1 MLGVGLRRILCQH
14 VPRVTPGTRAK
25 NSARSGVTPCPG
37 PAWDG
42 KDYLLLLA
50 MRRRRR
56 CPRNRRSR
64 CSGAAWW
71 TPGGAYIEHA
81 RVAEV
86 TGELLPAQPTTTT
99 TELLTTKAASFCPPL
114 IWPTPAVPLSLGPRV
129 PWCARPAHGGS
140 RSGWHAACPSTCSAP
155 PRSRFGGADYELL
168 EPAHHGTLG
177 PSDSQATLLQLGRP
191 ALRMSSKHEVAF
203 IFTPHDGPE

>member
-1 MLGVGLRRILCQH
+1 MGHVGGWPAANSLPTRT
-14 VPRVTPGTRAK
+14 RVTPGTRAK
-25 NSARSGVTPCPG
+25 YSSWTGVTPSPG

-86 TGELLPAQPTTTT
+86 TGELLPAQPGLLPGLVVVVVVVAPRRLTMSARHYHYYYYFRVSTNDGCKEWTIDRDCCTTRRSHRATG
-99 TELLTTKAASFCPPL
+99 AGC
-114 IWPTPAVPLSLGPRV
+114 SLN
-129 PWCARPAHGGS
+129 
-140 RSGWHAACPSTCSAP
+140 
-155 PRSRFGGADYELL
+155 
-168 EPAHHGTLG
+168 
-177 PSDSQATLLQLGRP
+177 
-191 ALRMSSKHEVAF
+191 
-203 IFTPHDGPE
+203 

>member
-25 NSARSGVTPCPG
+25 NYSLPGVTPGPG
-37 PAWDG
+37 PAWGG

-50 MRRRRR
+50 MRRRRG

-86 TGELLPAQPTTTT
+86 TGELLPAQPGRLPGLVIVVVIVAPRRPTMSARHATP
-99 TELLTTKAASFCPPL
+99 SSRPPHGS
-114 IWPTPAVPLSLGPRV
+114 ARRARV
-129 PWCARPAHGGS
+129 ITA
-140 RSGWHAACPSTCSAP
+140 
-155 PRSRFGGADYELL
+155 
-168 EPAHHGTLG
+168 
-177 PSDSQATLLQLGRP
+177 
-191 ALRMSSKHEVAF
+191 
-203 IFTPHDGPE
+203 

>member
-1 MLGVGLRRILCQH
+1 MGQ
-14 VPRVTPGTRAK
+14 A
-25 NSARSGVTPCPG
+25 G
-37 PAWDG
+37 PAARAHQRGGTAAGDAG
-42 KDYLLLLA
+42 SPDTVLTVPA
-50 MRRRRR
+50 A
-56 CPRNRRSR
+56 PE
-64 CSGAAWW
+64 SGASWF
-71 TPGGAYIEHA
+71 
-81 RVAEV
+81 
-86 TGELLPAQPTTTT
+86 
-99 TELLTTKAASFCPPL
+99 LTTKAATFCPPPGVADPGASWL
-114 IWPTPAVPLSLGPRV
+114 AVPRGAS
-129 PWCARPAHGGS
+129 ARPAHGRS